1 MDGVFAGALPC
12 STMPRAS
19 SFTAL
24 VLLLA
29 GAAVADEGFAQRLP
43 DFHLKDPAGREHTR
57 AELLPKGL
65 VLVVTA
71 PTVDNEDDQRGWD
84 EELQKA
90 RPAGAEGRLVF
101 VEDLSA
107 SWVPGLA
114 LQGMKREFRDGV
126 EPLLVVDEEGALR
139 RALHVER
146 GKTVVL
152 VYDAAGKLVHDET
165 GDPAAHR
172 AARSWAA
179 LPAPAPPS
187 AGVRAVRR

>member
-1 MDGVFAGALPC
+1 MAPPSGPC
-12 STMPRAS
+12 HARRVPRAS
-19 SFTAL
+19 SLL

-29 GAAVADEGFAQRLP
+29 GAAVGGEGFAQRLP

-57 AELLPKGL
+57 AEVLTKGV

-84 EELQKA
+84 EELRKA
-90 RPAGAEGRLVF
+90 RPADAEGRLVF

-114 LQGMKREFRDGV
+114 LEGMKREFRDGV

-172 AARSWAA
+172 AARTWAS
-179 LPAPAPPS
+179 LPAA
-187 AGVRAVRR
+187 ARR

>member
-1 MDGVFAGALPC
+1 MAPSPGPCHAPGVA
-12 STMPRAS
+12 RAS
-19 SFTAL
+19 WLL

-29 GAAVADEGFAQRLP
+29 GAAGAGEGFAARLP

-57 AELLPKGL
+57 AEVLTKGV

-71 PTVDNEDDQRGWD
+71 PTVDNEDDQRGWE
-84 EELQKA
+84 EELRKA

-114 LQGMKREFRDGV
+114 LQGMRREFRDGV

-139 RALHVER
+139 RALRVER

-152 VYDAAGKLVHDET
+152 VYDARGQLVHDET
-165 GDPAAHR
+165 GGPAAHR
-172 AARSWAA
+172 AARTWAA
-179 LPAPAPPS
+179 LPK
-187 AGVRAVRR
+187 R